1 MRPPECLAE
10 QFPSGHYN
18 TLCFPL
24 IVSPLCMPSHPMR
37 VGVLTG
43 GGDCP
48 GLNAA
53 LRAVT
58 KTLILQHNS
67 EVVGIRDGYH
77 GLISRNIQSLSYQD
91 VSGILTRGGTILGAS
106 NKANPFNYHP
116 SGGAD
121 VSAKAVKT
129 YRDLDLDALV
139 AIGGDGT
146 MSIANRLSDLGLNI
160 VGVPKTIDNDLVG
173 TDRTFGFDTAVSIAT
188 EAIDRIHTTAQSH
201 HRVMIVETMGRYSG
215 WIALHAGT
223 ASGADV
229 ILIPEVE
236 YDVEA
241 VAEVCEE
248 REQGGQRFTI
258 IAIAEGAKPI
268 GGERAVRERIE
279 ASTDPVRL
287 GGIGRVLAEQL
298 KDEINSEVRTT
309 ILGHMQRG
317 GTPTSYDRNLA
328 TIFGTRAATLVAEQ
342 HYDVM
347 VALQG
352 NTFTQ
357 VPLSDVA
364 DNIRTVPL
372 DDPLIQAARQVGTSL
387 GVSDFD
393 REVET
398 APSSAE

>member
-1 MRPPECLAE
+1 MSS
-10 QFPSGHYN
+10 Q
-18 TLCFPL
+18 PL
-24 IVSPLCMPSHPMR
+24 RI
-37 VGVLTG
+37 GVLTG

-58 KTLILQHNS
+58 KTLALQHDA

-77 GLISRNIQSLSYQD
+77 GLIERNVVSLAYQD

-121 VSAKAVKT
+121 VSAKAVRT
-129 YRDLDLDALV
+129 YNDLDLNALV

-146 MSIANRLSDLGLNI
+146 MSIAHGLSELGINV

-201 HRVMIVETMGRYSG
+201 HRVMIIETMGRYSG

-229 ILIPEVE
+229 ILIPEIE
-236 YDVEA
+236 YDIDA
-241 VAEVCEE
+241 VARVCEE
-248 REQGGQRFTI
+248 REQGGQHFTI
-258 IAIAEGAKPI
+258 IAVAEGAKPA
-268 GGERAVRERIE
+268 GGERSIRERVE

-287 GGIGRVLAEQL
+287 GGIGREVADQL
-298 KDEINSEVRTT
+298 KERISSEVRTT

-317 GTPTSYDRNLA
+317 GTPTASDRNLA
-328 TIFGTRAATLVAEQ
+328 TIFGTQAGSLVASET
-342 HYDVM
+342 YGVM
-347 VALQG
+347 VAIQDG
-352 NTFTQ
+352 SFRT
-357 VPLSDVA
+357 VPLAEVA
-364 DNIRTVPL
+364 NNIRSVPL
-372 DDPLIQAARQVGTSL
+372 DDPLIAAARSV
-387 GVSDFD
+387 GVSFGAGDSHPDLFPAQPLSD
-393 REVET
+393 
-398 APSSAE
+398 